1 MPGVQDVQI
10 VGVPSKKYGEQPG
23 AFVIPMPDAEITEQD
38 VEDYCRNKI
47 AWFKIPKY
55 IHFLESYPQTASG
68 KIQKYKLRE
77 LAAQLWPDA

>member
-1 MPGVQDVQI
+1 VQL
-10 VGVPSKKYGEQPG
+10 VGVPSKKYGEQPA

-38 VEDYCRNKI
+38 VEDFCRNKI

-55 IHFLESYPQTASG
+55 IHFVENYPQTASG